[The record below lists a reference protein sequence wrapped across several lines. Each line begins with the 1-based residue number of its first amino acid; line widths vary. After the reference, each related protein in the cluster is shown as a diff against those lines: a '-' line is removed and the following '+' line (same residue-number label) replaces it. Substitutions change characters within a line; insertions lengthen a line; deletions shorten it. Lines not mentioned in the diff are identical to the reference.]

1 MKLSVFYIRSM
12 ARGLMR
18 QNYGT
23 CMASMG
29 ILLAIT
35 LAFSVLQQAF
45 VFSDTQGLRALVVG
59 LLLSLLSLAILSP
72 ANVGSKEVLCDV
84 ASSRE
89 TRAGKVL
96 AWYGDA
102 RKIRQS
108 ILLQLMQWVI
118 FLCIGAVFSLLIFGG
133 AHLAGVDYVAN
144 LQSAS
149 LEKQWTGMMQVYQ
162 LAQQPEKSPWS
173 CIRESCRLIRGH
185 YWKYVGM
192 QALSMLQFL
201 GYAILISVVC
211 TIFSGG
217 NLNTATTSATLL
229 AQLVLYFSILPH
241 LDISTALFLNDVRVR
256 NQVGNEEMD
265 GEIR

>member
-133 AHLAGVDYVAN
+133 AHLAGMDYVAN

-162 LAQQPEKSPWS
+162 LLFFTLIPTYLAAVPFLLAPYLLAQQPEKSPWS

-217 NLNTATTSATLL
+217 NLNTATTSAT
-229 AQLVLYFSILPH
+229 
-241 LDISTALFLNDVRVR
+241 
-256 NQVGNEEMD
+256 
-265 GEIR
+265 